1 MLIPDWFW
9 INISFSALKKIP
21 IKAYNLK
28 FVITLETALVIVPFT
43 LRLFN

>member
-1 MLIPDWFW
+1 MLIPDWIW
-9 INISFSALKKIP
+9 VNISLSALKIIT

-28 FVITLETALVIVPFT
+28 FIITLETALVIVPFT